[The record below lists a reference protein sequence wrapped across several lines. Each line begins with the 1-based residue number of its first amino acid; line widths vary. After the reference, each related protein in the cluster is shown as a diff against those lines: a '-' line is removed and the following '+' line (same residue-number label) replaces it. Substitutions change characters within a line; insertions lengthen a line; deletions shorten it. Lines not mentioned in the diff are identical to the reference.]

1 MRSLVFF
8 CSNSGRVL
16 RVCAQSMHCLTYWY
30 VSSGDREIIDQ
41 ASNVDGTP
49 YIRVNLPLTQNPVQ
63 TTWGQ
68 NIGFRS
74 SYVNYYVGNSVVLV
88 PEYDDPM
95 DAVALDIVQGL
106 YPERTAVGI
115 NCQNML
121 AMGWHGALRYATAAH
136 GCDEPFPPAPAT
148 FWGAKTRHRHLRPH
162 GARGADARNGTPL
175 HQALR
180 KRHQREGIH
189 LGIVPRWT
197 SAGALWKGAR
207 ENLRSFERAGF
218 YICISLDLLP
228 LLNDGVHPKPSHP
241 QGFEN
246 TCTGSHGI
254 HYAYPGCLGPP
265 QPAVKVGV
273 LPFSEAPLSSV
284 QRSIYHLPILSVAH
298 VDCGSEVGCER

>member
-136 GCDEPFPPAPAT
+136 GCHEPP
-148 FWGAKTRHRHLRPH
+148 
-162 GARGADARNGTPL
+162 
-175 HQALR
+175 
-180 KRHQREGIH
+180 
-189 LGIVPRWT
+189 
-197 SAGALWKGAR
+197 
-207 ENLRSFERAGF
+207 
-218 YICISLDLLP
+218 
-228 LLNDGVHPKPSHP
+228 
-241 QGFEN
+241 
-246 TCTGSHGI
+246 
-254 HYAYPGCLGPP
+254 
-265 QPAVKVGV
+265 
-273 LPFSEAPLSSV
+273 SSV
-284 QRSIYHLPILSVAH
+284 RNVLGRKDRPRAPSTSWDAQFKRSKRDTFTFSVTKTASARRYSFGNSPE
-298 VDCGSEVGCER
+298 VDSCRRLVEGCV